1 VTVKA
6 EIIPSQEELPC
17 LGDNNYTLTC
27 NDTVI
32 NVDRASLQS
41 PTITYT
47 WFKNSSKT
55 ILYKEQTITFRSLTY
70 EDTGNYTC
78 HVSVNSSS
86 LPHELNTTTSFLL
99 ITQGTMSYVEP
110 MAFLST
116 PPPPPHTHIPSLST
130 SSTLSSFGYLCT
142 ALS

>member
-6 EIIPSQEELPC
+6 EIIPSQDELPR

-47 WFKNSSKT
+47 WFKNSTK
-55 ILYKEQTITFRSLTY
+55 ICQEQTKSIVFRNLTY
-70 EDTGNYTC
+70 KDTGNYTC
-78 HVSVNSSS
+78 QVSVQSSS
-86 LPHELNTTTSFLL
+86 LRHELNATSSLFPLT
-99 ITQGTMSYVEP
+99 TQGIYIKPISQIPHFPIFRYYLLWIIYTI
-110 MAFLST
+110 LS
-116 PPPPPHTHIPSLST
+116 
-130 SSTLSSFGYLCT
+130 
-142 ALS
+142 